1 MRRCAVFSEKTARKA
16 ILLEDF
22 MKFFW
27 LLITIF
33 AIFGCATIPSTQP
46 FPLRAADPLSVR
58 ECRPVGKFPGPYGYR
73 FWGPP
78 PVLGDFRYRTA
89 MKAREAGA
97 THIYWR
103 EDVRGYYGET
113 RITGYAFDCTG
124 VAMPTYDED
133 FAPY

>member
-1 MRRCAVFSEKTARKA
+1 
-16 ILLEDF
+16 
-22 MKFFW
+22 MKLYW
-27 LLITIF
+27 LLVTIF
-33 AIFGCATIPSTQP
+33 AIFGCTTIPSGQP
-46 FPLRAADPLSVR
+46 CPLRAADPISVR

-78 PVLGDFRYRTA
+78 PVLGDFKYRAA

-103 EDVRGYYGET
+103 EDASGYYGQA

-124 VAMPTYDED
+124 VAMPIYDQD